1 MTTVEPEVLTP
12 AGRRWVERA
21 QGPLDVLAVIFL
33 VDVILIWGFPDGP
46 PAFLKVLNV
55 IAWIVWACFAV
66 DYVARLRLS
75 VGKARFVRTH
85 KLDLLMV
92 LLPMLRLLRVFLV
105 LRRSLASV
113 STEKIAGSIVSLVV
127 AAVFVSAFFMWRVE
141 YNAPGATITT
151 FRYALWWA
159 IVTTTTVGYGDYTPV
174 TLEGRVI
181 ATAVMVVGI
190 GLIGTVSA
198 TVAAWF
204 VTRRSDPGTKSAD
217 AASVGVEP
225 TAAGTADTQALLLD
239 RLEELAAKQDEIRAM
254 LNRAPAAAD
263 HWLMTVSATPPNTS
277 QGWSARYGRQLLV
290 GCLRYQRRTA
300 PTRPTLRPPT
310 HTPFVRLRLLFRR
323 VSADGSFAGGGLP
336 ACRVR
341 RRRGVGLQPKHHRD
355 LVLALMKVGGV
366 CRAAEI
372 SGAESEVLSEADRAS
387 VVGPYPVVQLCVPGL
402 DRQFFR
408 RLDKSPRNARAAGIW
423 DDVQAKDLGRRGVLL
438 VRSEAGDSLRSLAS
452 FGQ

>member
-33 VDVILIWGFPDGP
+33 IDVILLWSFPGGP
-46 PAFLKVLNV
+46 PAFQKVLNV

-66 DYVARLRLS
+66 DYVVRLLLS

-92 LLPMLRLLRVFLV
+92 LLPMLRLLRIFLL

-174 TLEGRVI
+174 TLAGRVI
-181 ATAVMVVGI
+181 ATAVMIVGV
-190 GLIGTVSA
+190 GLIGTISA

-204 VTRRSDPGTKSAD
+204 VRRHEPVTETAD
-217 AASVGVEP
+217 LASVDTEP
-225 TAAGTADTQALLLD
+225 AAATTADTQAALLD
-239 RLEELAAKQDEIRAM
+239 RLDELAAKQDEIRAM
-254 LNRAPAAAD
+254 LIE
-263 HWLMTVSATPPNTS
+263 L
-277 QGWSARYGRQLLV
+277 Q
-290 GCLRYQRRTA
+290 
-300 PTRPTLRPPT
+300 RPPT
-310 HTPFVRLRLLFRR
+310 
-323 VSADGSFAGGGLP
+323 SS
-336 ACRVR
+336 
-341 RRRGVGLQPKHHRD
+341 
-355 LVLALMKVGGV
+355 
-366 CRAAEI
+366 
-372 SGAESEVLSEADRAS
+372 
-387 VVGPYPVVQLCVPGL
+387 
-402 DRQFFR
+402 
-408 RLDKSPRNARAAGIW
+408 
-423 DDVQAKDLGRRGVLL
+423 
-438 VRSEAGDSLRSLAS
+438 
-452 FGQ
+452 